1 MKVIS
6 NFRNVQILEFSEL
19 IFVEMI
25 FMNKKKINVVKMI
38 LILWSV
44 LVQPL
49 ELFKTHKTSDI
60 IMI

>member
-1 MKVIS
+1 
-6 NFRNVQILEFSEL
+6 
-19 IFVEMI
+19 
-25 FMNKKKINVVKMI
+25 MNKKKINVVVKMI

-49 ELFKTHKTSDI
+49 KLFKTHKTSDI

>member
-1 MKVIS
+1 
-6 NFRNVQILEFSEL
+6 
-19 IFVEMI
+19 
-25 FMNKKKINVVKMI
+25 MNKKKINVV